1 MHKSKDQ
8 LYSFNYPYQVGN
20 LEEKGGFSKKDN
32 GKQAY
37 ENEHV
42 IEDYDI
48 VIMASDGMW
57 DNLYIRDISI
67 CV

>member
-1 MHKSKDQ
+1 
-8 LYSFNYPYQVGN
+8 VGN